1 MAIRLTDVANEAGVS
16 LATASRVLN
25 GSARKPAAEISDK
38 VRAAAEKLGYFPN
51 AQAQALAR
59 ASTKLIGL
67 VVRDIADPYF
77 STIARGVQRG
87 LGDSGT
93 QLLLA
98 STDSEPEREIEAVRA
113 FMSQRTDAIILSGSR
128 GQSEDDGLLKLIE
141 NYQENGGQVVVI
153 GQPLASTGG
162 IQVDNET
169 TSENL
174 AGDLIRAGHRKFIVL
189 AGDENLL
196 TSRHRAQGFL
206 SKLKRTGLAAVEVV
220 HGAFSRE
227 GAYMAMSDYLQ
238 ARKPEGAGQQVCVF
252 CVSDVMALGAIRAIR
267 ESGLRVPEDI
277 AVVGF
282 DDIPTLEDVTPSVS
296 TARLPLE
303 EIGRWAGEMVL
314 SHGDARKMV
323 VTGTTVLRESSRL
336 RDGNR

>member
-59 ASTKLIGL
+59 ASTKLVGL

-98 STDSEPEREIEAVRA
+98 STDSEPEREIEAVKA

-128 GQSEDDGLLKLIE
+128 GHSEDEGLLRLIG

-162 IQVDNET
+162 IQVDNQAT
-169 TSENL
+169 AENL
-174 AGDLIRAGHRKFIVL
+174 AGELIRAGHRRFVVL

-206 SKLKRTGLAAVEVV
+206 AKLKRTGLAAMEVV
-220 HGAFSRE
+220 YGAFSRE
-227 GAYMAMSDYLQ
+227 GAYMAMSDYLRER
-238 ARKPEGAGQQVCVF
+238 APEESGQQVCVF

-282 DDIPTLEDVTPSVS
+282 DDIPTLEDVTPAIS

-314 SHGDARKMV
+314 SHGDARKTV
-323 VTGTTVLRESSRL
+323 VTGTPVLRESSEL
-336 RDGNR
+336 RTENR